1 MSTIVRFLR
10 NTEEKREF
18 LNGLEGINAITKAA
32 ARNAQLFATLKE
44 KTRVNFSHI
53 ALPWKESFGHWT
65 KNLSVISE
73 QIRQASER
81 FKDDALWL
89 LSFGWPVPLH
99 APAVGISRLREQCRN
114 LKPKDTQKIVDKEII
129 DFYTPERIR
138 SEVLNLWESKP
149 FLRKRMP
156 ILRSVIDAHVRSEY
170 ACSVPTLLTQ
180 IDGVIAESFNHQGFL
195 SWKKFLKY
203 IETLVPDNKGF
214 ADTIYRQ
221 IIFGELLDDFIHGQ
235 ISFPDLNRH
244 AILHGV
250 DTRYVREKVSLKAI
264 LLFDFL
270 VDQIAF
276 VRLEE
281 SCIYHRPECY
291 RIRKSRKPRIIY
303 PIQQLADAE
312 GNKPCRFCCEG

>member
-1 MSTIVRFLR
+1 M
-10 NTEEKREF
+10 E
-18 LNGLEGINAITKAA
+18 GLEGISAITKAA
-32 ARNAQLFATLKE
+32 ARNAQLFTNLKE
-44 KTRVNFSHI
+44 KIRINFDQI
-53 ALPWKESFGHWT
+53 ALPWKESLGHWT
-65 KNLSVISE
+65 KNFAAISE

-99 APAVGISRLREQCRN
+99 APAVGISRLRKQCKD
-114 LKPKDTQKIVDKEII
+114 LEPKDTQKIVDKEII

-138 SEVLNLWESKP
+138 DDILSLWESKP
-149 FLRKRMP
+149 FLKKRML
-156 ILRSVIDAHVRSEY
+156 ILRSVIDAHIRSEY

-203 IETLVPDNKGF
+203 IETIVPNNKGF
-214 ADTIYRQ
+214 ADTVYRQ
-221 IIFGELLDDFIHGQ
+221 VIFGELLEDFIHGQ